1 MFSTI
6 YTTKV
11 NFQDVLPQKKM
22 KNGPLWSNECVY
34 RTAKEIQLQQP
45 EKFDNTFLGIIG
57 FHLEK
62 IVFTCCGKYLEES
75 GIESVLTETAIY
87 GISVVNSV
95 MNGRNYIRGKREM
108 TLIAETLEHLQL
120 SAFIESSSWNF
131 EGISKI
137 LDTMQSLL
145 NTTTTNE
152 DEKINDV

>member
-1 MFSTI
+1 
-6 YTTKV
+6 
-11 NFQDVLPQKKM
+11 
-22 KNGPLWSNECVY
+22 
-34 RTAKEIQLQQP
+34 
-45 EKFDNTFLGIIG
+45 
-57 FHLEK
+57 
-62 IVFTCCGKYLEES
+62 
-75 GIESVLTETAIY
+75 
-87 GISVVNSV
+87 